1 MPETYLAETANDKF
15 YPRIQCALPCDHDVR
30 GYPCYECDCLEHD
43 HEFEMEYKHDP
54 ENCGCKPENT
64 QKRNSGI
71 IWHQIMST
79 SDFYFQFWNMIN
91 RYFLLYVCIGWI
103 SQNVL
108 WYSGVFSINQ
118 INL

>member
-1 MPETYLAETANDKF
+1 MYIFHSFVSTVNHNSFFLGLPETYLAETANDKF

-71 IWHQIMST
+71 DLAS
-79 SDFYFQFWNMIN
+79 N
-91 RYFLLYVCIGWI
+91 
-103 SQNVL
+103 
-108 WYSGVFSINQ
+108 
-118 INL
+118 